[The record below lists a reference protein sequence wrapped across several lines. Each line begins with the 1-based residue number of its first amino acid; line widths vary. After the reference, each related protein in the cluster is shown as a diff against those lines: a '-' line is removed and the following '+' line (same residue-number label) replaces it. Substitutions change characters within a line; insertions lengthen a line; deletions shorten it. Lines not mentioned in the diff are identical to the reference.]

1 MKITEG
7 QLLWEPS
14 ESQKSAT
21 NIAAYMQWLPNNGFP
36 SPCDQQELWQWS
48 TGDIE
53 GFWESLW
60 RYFDV
65 ISDTPYEQVCNT
77 TTMGPGVRWF
87 TGSKVNFAEHIMR
100 HEKPGEIALYYA
112 SERAEP
118 QALLWDE
125 LATQVRT
132 LANKMRSMGVQPG
145 DGVCSILPNGPE
157 IITAMLAAISIGA
170 VWSNAAPE
178 FGAATIRDRFDQIRP
193 KWLFICDGYVF
204 GGKEFGRE
212 DVFLA
217 LAETLKPE
225 LKQIII
231 VPVLQPDRPPPLEG
245 SILWK
250 TIIEGE
256 DPGRDQFKFER
267 VSNDHPLWFVF
278 SSGTTGIPKA
288 IAHSHIGVLLLY
300 YKQLGLEG
308 DFGPDDRMF
317 FYTTTGWIVFNVVVA
332 SMLVGAKPILYDGN
346 PAWPNVD
353 TLWRLAEKFRA
364 TVFGASPAFVQVM
377 KKAGIVPKDKFDL
390 APLRAII
397 CSGAPTPPEIFAW
410 FYENVKSDIWVNS
423 QSGGTE
429 LAGAFVGAS
438 PLLPVLAGEIQAIQ
452 LGMAVEVWDAKGKA
466 IINEIGE
473 LVCTKPFPSM
483 PLYFL
488 NDENNE
494 RYRASYF
501 EDFAGV
507 WRHGDFAKI
516 NERGGSY
523 IYGRSDATLNRHGV
537 RIGSAEIYRVVE
549 QLEGVRDSLVVC
561 IDRVDDSSYMPLFVQ
576 LEPDQALGQDLENRI
591 VAALKEQCSPRHV
604 PDEIIQVP
612 DIPYTLTGKKMEV
625 PVKRL
630 FMGAAAEECFSRGM
644 LRNPDAVDF
653 IIQFCARRSQQA

>member
-1 MKITEG
+1 M
-7 QLLWEPS
+7 
-14 ESQKSAT
+14 
-21 NIAAYMQWLPNNGFP
+21 
-36 SPCDQQELWQWS
+36 
-48 TGDIE
+48 
-53 GFWESLW
+53 
-60 RYFDV
+60 
-65 ISDTPYEQVCNT
+65 
-77 TTMGPGVRWF
+77 
-87 TGSKVNFAEHIMR
+87 
-100 HEKPGEIALYYA
+100 
-112 SERAEP
+112 
-118 QALLWDE
+118 
-125 LATQVRT
+125 
-132 LANKMRSMGVQPG
+132 
-145 DGVCSILPNGPE
+145 
-157 IITAMLAAISIGA
+157 
-170 VWSNAAPE
+170 
-178 FGAATIRDRFDQIRP
+178 
-193 KWLFICDGYVF
+193 
-204 GGKEFGRE
+204 
-212 DVFLA
+212 
-217 LAETLKPE
+217 
-225 LKQIII
+225 
-231 VPVLQPDRPPPLEG
+231 
-245 SILWK
+245 
-250 TIIEGE
+250 
-256 DPGRDQFKFER
+256 
-267 VSNDHPLWFVF
+267 
-278 SSGTTGIPKA
+278 
-288 IAHSHIGVLLLY
+288 
-300 YKQLGLEG
+300 
-308 DFGPDDRMF
+308 
-317 FYTTTGWIVFNVVVA
+317 
-332 SMLVGAKPILYDGN
+332 
-346 PAWPNVD
+346 
-353 TLWRLAEKFRA
+353 
-364 TVFGASPAFVQVM
+364 
-377 KKAGIVPKDKFDL
+377 
-390 APLRAII
+390 
-397 CSGAPTPPEIFAW
+397 
-410 FYENVKSDIWVNS
+410 KSDIWVNS